1 MSRSPP
7 HPGRMGSSFPLHLD
21 TGDQTTTQRFSL
33 WPRTTSKFPAI
44 SGPSK
49 TKTTSTDWHRYIKT
63 YKVTQR
69 KPGSLCHICN
79 KLALWVLSPPTLWV
93 FLGCLWVSTCAVRT
107 VNHLSVKR
115 CRTEGGTT
123 TLKNPTLSHPIPPHC
138 GLLLISRQSTLISH
152 PFRRVCFCLIK
163 LLLLKAAL
171 CLLTEL
177 FPWRGQEP
185 RKSPFHHWYNYLLN
199 S

>member
-1 MSRSPP
+1 
-7 HPGRMGSSFPLHLD
+7 MGSSFPLHLD

-177 FPWRGQEP
+177 FP
-185 RKSPFHHWYNYLLN
+185 
-199 S
+199 